1 MSKLPLLF
9 TKNDYTSTYLNAIA
23 AIGATFVD
31 FSALVILTSEAIAT
45 AATGWELRD
54 WGGNDHSNQGKK
66 SRNGEEAHW
75 SKV

>member
-9 TKNDYTSTYLNAIA
+9 ITNNHISTYLIAIA
-23 AIGATFVD
+23 AIGATSVD
-31 FSALVILTSEAIAT
+31 VTALMITTSEAVAST
-45 AATGWELRD
+45 ATGWELLD
-54 WGGNDHSNQGKK
+54 WRGNDHSNEGKK